1 MKGISQWIWIVGSI
15 ISAVI
20 IFTIVFNQMLLSN
33 RTVIEQRSINQFDE
47 IVSNL
52 KNMCWESVG
61 RKAELTVNLGDMVEG
76 IYAAESA
83 HTEYEKEQLINNII
97 LNKNSTGK
105 YLCLKIEDKRLDCK
119 QFDCNV
125 TFPFI
130 GYVPEKFS
138 LSALINSLVG
148 KGKIYTYLL
157 TLWRVP
163 SGIDAYLVEH
173 APTTTTV
180 ATTTTI
186 SGSTTT
192 SQSTTTTM
200 SSSCNLDEM
209 MGMVNKDNVYSYES
223 NIASQPHP
231 AEGWGADTSWN
242 KATRDWIKGQLEGFG
257 LSNVRIET
265 FTYSGATGY
274 SVIGEVGTG
283 SNEIVIGGHRDS
295 VPQGPGAIDNT
306 GGASTVMEM
315 ARVFASKCKDYLT
328 SKGYKLIF
336 VLFDSEELG
345 IYGSKAY
352 VNSHS
357 TASVKYMMNF
367 DCPSGYN
374 KDNSMYIWITDN
386 TLSGLVDQC
395 CSSYSLQCEK
405 TFNDPCGY
413 ACSDYAPFQSK
424 GIPFI
429 FPMDKSSGGLC
440 AAGVIHTSGDNL
452 SVVDKDKL
460 VWASKLGTCVL
471 RKLLG

>member
-1 MKGISQWIWIVGSI
+1 MKGITQWIWIVGSI
-15 ISAVI
+15 IAAVI
-20 IFTIVFNQMLLSN
+20 IFTIALNQMLLAN
-33 RTVIEQRSINQFDE
+33 RSIIEQRSIDQFNE
-47 IVSNL
+47 IASNL
-52 KNMCWESVG
+52 NNFCWEFVG

-76 IYAAESA
+76 IYAAKTS
-83 HTEYEKEQLINNII
+83 HDEYEKEQLINNII

-105 YLCLKIEDKRLDCK
+105 YLCLKITDKRLKCE

-125 TFPFI
+125 SFPFI

-138 LSALINSLVG
+138 LSALINSLMD

-163 SGIDAYLVEH
+163 DGIDVYLVET
-173 APTTTTV
+173 APPTTTIT
-180 ATTTTI
+180 TTTTI
-186 SGSTTT
+186 SGTTTT
-192 SQSTTTTM
+192 SQSTSTTIVAG
-200 SSSCNLDEM
+200 CNLDEM

-231 AEGWGADTSWN
+231 AEGWGDDTSWN

-257 LSNVRIET
+257 LSNVRIES

-274 SVIGEVGTG
+274 SVIGEVGSG
-283 SNEIVIGGHRDS
+283 SNEIVIGGHRDT

-306 GGASTVMEM
+306 AGTSTVMEM
-315 ARVFASKCKDYLT
+315 ARVFASKCKDYLN
-328 SKGYKLIF
+328 SKNYKLIF

-357 TASVKYMMNF
+357 TANVKYMMNF
-367 DCPSGYN
+367 DCPSGYTR
-374 KDNSMYIWITDN
+374 DNSMYIWITDN
-386 TLSGLVDQC
+386 TLSSLVDQC

-405 TFNDPCGY
+405 TFSDPCGY

-429 FPMDKSSGGLC
+429 FPMDKSPGGLC
-440 AAGVIHTSGDNL
+440 AAGVIHSSGDNL